1 MSLSPIAP
9 KPIPKQVT
17 HWYSKTAMMPS
28 QYGHVSHLV
37 WCQLDAQ
44 RMNEKSMLT
53 NYVAEKAGYCCI
65 TRSRPSVLEEHGC
78 KVV

>member
-1 MSLSPIAP
+1 
-9 KPIPKQVT
+9 
-17 HWYSKTAMMPS
+17 MMPS

-44 RMNEKSMLT
+44 RMNEKSMLI
-53 NYVAEKAGYCCI
+53 NYVAEKGGYCCI
-65 TRSRPSVLEEHGC
+65 TRSKPSVLEEHGC